1 MAELVKEIPPFCDR
15 VSSPSTPLPLLTA
28 QTDLLY
34 AIASP
39 PSLIAQ
45 EPLPSSTSAPPLSS
59 ENRARSSRRSTPL
72 PSGKTISSTLRSTLR
87 STPLPE
93 SGSGEL
99 HFPGDLGPTIPKPF
113 GRVSQPRRVGYN
125 LVDKLGWEAEEYEA
139 LKVGS
144 YSPLSK
150 ALPSKFFAELRPC
163 IE

>member
-59 ENRARSSRRSTPL
+59 EHRARSSRRSAPL
-72 PSGKTISSTLRSTLR
+72 PLGNAISSTLR

-99 HFPGDLGPTIPKPF
+99 HFPGDL
-113 GRVSQPRRVGYN
+113 
-125 LVDKLGWEAEEYEA
+125 
-139 LKVGS
+139 
-144 YSPLSK
+144 
-150 ALPSKFFAELRPC
+150 
-163 IE
+163 